1 MRIRR
6 IIIPV
11 IVTLG
16 AAGSI
21 LVGSAA
27 PAALAQASPVHVA
40 AAAPNTYFHG

>member
-27 PAALAQASPVHVA
+27 PTALAQASNTHVVA
-40 AAAPNTYFHG
+40 AAPYTYFHA